1 MYIWWCRKTF
11 GRAVYILFVLFFH
24 RSSIFYL
31 LDAIYLKNTQVRLTR
46 ISENPPKD
54 RAWIWYYFVCFNVL
68 LKAILAKGCN
78 KTIFLFLKSG
88 MQVDIRI
95 TLLMFDTV
103 DTPYKNTSG
112 TEKYIPI

>member
-1 MYIWWCRKTF
+1 MIKIYLLCT
-11 GRAVYILFVLFFH
+11 YILFVFIF
-24 RSSIFYL
+24 SSELYL
-31 LDAIYLKNTQVRLTR
+31 LSFRCYLVEKYSGEIDFNQRKP
-46 ISENPPKD
+46 SKD

-78 KTIFLFLKSG
+78 KTIVLFLKSG